1 MTIRFVAW
9 LLLLVGIG
17 CAPQKVLVRVDSYS
31 SAAGIPRAAP
41 VCFQEKADGTLSN
54 QARHRELVAVCSSAA
69 RDVGINIVPE
79 GTPACS
85 SAHLSWRTTKGTVYN
100 EGSTCFGE
108 ALCTNSNATYYG
120 KIVGIGVIVSGT
132 TVFESRADLSTQNPD
147 FTDTTAYVTCR
158 AIFEEYP
165 NRVANKRYSVA
176 APKK

>member
-1 MTIRFVAW
+1 MTIRSVTS
-9 LLLLVGIG
+9 LLLLVGVG

-31 SAAGIPRAAP
+31 SAAGIARAAP
-41 VCFQEKADGTLSN
+41 VCFQAKADGTLSN
-54 QARHRELVAVCSSAA
+54 QARHRELVAACSSAA

-85 SAHLSWRTTKGTVYN
+85 AAHLSWRTTKGAVYN
-100 EGSTCFGE
+100 EGSTCLTGM
-108 ALCTNSNATYYG
+108 CSNSNATYFG
-120 KIVGIGVIVSGT
+120 KIVGIGVIVGGA

-147 FTDTTAYVTCR
+147 FTDTTAYVTCH

-176 APKK
+176 GPKK